1 MRMPAQWL
9 GLLILCVGVAYGGS
23 DHPAAPPAAP
33 RWSVDIKDKL
43 DLEPFDRPI
52 TFRWTLHQDV
62 VFLPPDKLIVYQ
74 VNRARGP
81 VRLQARDAS
90 GGGGNFV
97 LEIRILSM
105 VDGHEIK
112 AFQLATNADA
122 SKVMATREG
131 RFIVRTG
138 EILYLYSAHFEKIAS
153 RALPLDRKVQEEDWQ
168 MDVSPSGAEVALVH
182 TQIFKRNQLSPASD
196 VRWASA
202 DVEILHEEDLKVIK
216 SFSLPWY
223 LPSWAAGEHVLV
235 SSRPQFG
242 ADPDT
247 FGLLDYNGNWA
258 PLLLARYSPSQPCA
272 YQAKALDAPF
282 FVTFGCET
290 LSVFPQYGKVVFS
303 LKRSSKEYVGSVK
316 GNGSNLAVQIERRDA
331 KLDRA
336 ANLVTQIIKPLRIDV
351 YDFKS
356 HRGML
361 SAPVHSDRVYYALSA
376 QGAVAAVDG
385 TSLSLYQAAR

>member
-1 MRMPAQWL
+1 MRMPAWWL
-9 GLLILCVGVAYGGS
+9 GLLALCIGAAYGGS
-23 DHPAAPPAAP
+23 DHPAAPPAQP
-33 RWSVDIKDKL
+33 KWTVDIKGKL

-62 VFLPPDKLIVYQ
+62 VFLAPDKLLVYQ

-97 LEIRILSM
+97 LDIRILSM
-105 VDGHEIK
+105 LDGHEIK
-112 AFQLATNADA
+112 AFQLPTNADA

-138 EILYLYSAHFEKIAS
+138 EILYLYSANFEKIAS
-153 RALPLDRKVQEEDWQ
+153 KALPLDRKVQEEDWQ
-168 MDVSPSGAEVALVH
+168 VDISPLGAEVALVH

-202 DVEILHEEDLKVIK
+202 EIEILHEQDLKPIK

-235 SSRPQFG
+235 SSKPQFG
-242 ADPDT
+242 ADPDV
-247 FGLLDYNGNWA
+247 FGLLDYNGNWS
-258 PLLLARYSPSQPCA
+258 PLFLARYSPTQPCA
-272 YQAKALDAPF
+272 YRAKALDAAF
-282 FVTFGCET
+282 FVTFGCAT
-290 LSVFPQYGKVVFS
+290 LSVFPQYGKAVFS
-303 LKRSSKEYVGSVK
+303 LKNSSKEFVGAVK
-316 GNGSNLAVQIERRDA
+316 GSGSNLAVQIERRDS

-361 SAPVHSDRVYYALSA
+361 SAPVHSDRVYYTLSV
-376 QGAVAAVDG
+376 QGAIAAVDG
-385 TSLSLYQAAR
+385 ASLSLYQAAR

>member
-1 MRMPAQWL
+1 MRMPVRWL
-9 GLLILCVGVAYGGS
+9 GLLILCVGTAYAGN
-23 DHPAAPPAAP
+23 DHPSAPATAP
-33 RWSVDIKDKL
+33 KWTVDIKSKL

-74 VNRARGP
+74 VNRAHGP
-81 VRLQARDAS
+81 VRLQVRDAS

-105 VDGHEIK
+105 LDGNEIK
-112 AFQLATNADA
+112 AFQLATNAEA

-138 EILYLYSAHFEKIAS
+138 EILYLYSANFEKIAS

-168 MDVSPSGAEVALVH
+168 VDVSPSGAEVALVH
-182 TQIFKRNQLSPASD
+182 TQIFKRNQLSPTSD

-202 DVEILHEEDLKVIK
+202 DVEILQEADFKVIK
-216 SFSLPWY
+216 SFNLPWY

-235 SSRPQFG
+235 TSRPQFG
-242 ADPDT
+242 ADPDV

-272 YQAKALDAPF
+272 YRAKALDAPF

-303 LKRSSKEYVGSVK
+303 LKKSSKEYVGSVK
-316 GNGSNLAVQIERRDA
+316 GSGSNLAVQIERRDS

-361 SAPVHSDRVYYALSA
+361 SAPVHSDRIYYALST
-376 QGAVAAVDG
+376 QGAVAAIDG
-385 TSLSLYQAAR
+385 ASLSLYQAAR